1 MSKFGKETRFDV
13 KDKIILFFVITLVFI
28 CLASIIANGHIDD
41 QDKVEIYFFYSK
53 TCPHCAQEKPFL
65 QEVEKRYP
73 RLKVDYLDVSE
84 NRGFFQE
91 LCRSHNTSSA
101 GVPRTFIGDKVFIG
115 YSPQE
120 CDLVWYQGYGAYL
133 GCPNQIENTIRQLMN
148 LSATISKGDAMA
160 ISMKDPLVI
169 NLTAENRGVIANV
182 FLTDDI
188 YLVAWWTPERIKSK
202 LNYPNVLVTIDA
214 KTGEV
219 LTSEIPNKKIGG
231 ILKPPLSEINYVL
244 IAILVLIVLVSIA
257 YMVFGMKIP
266 GRYWISIVS
275 LLIIIFFFAYFESLP
290 SMNIVSY
297 AKQFSFPGFT
307 FIIALIDGFNPCAF
321 AVLAF
326 LLSILTHTRSRKKML
341 LIGSIFILTS
351 GFMYFLFI
359 MVLLVL
365 RSELLSQYKEII
377 RILVALIAMIAGIVN
392 IKDFFFFKKGISLT
406 MSAEKQSRIFR
417 RMGKIVRDLEM
428 ARSRRDLLFAGM
440 ATIVL
445 AAMVNFIE
453 LGCTF
458 ILPMEYIELLLVNYS
473 ESIGATHYLF
483 TAFYGLIY
491 IIPLFA
497 ILGSFIYS
505 FKSERVT
512 EKQGRILKLIG
523 GLLMLS
529 LGLILIFKPELLMFG
544 G

>member
-1 MSKFGKETRFDV
+1 MAKFGKKVRIGV
-13 KDKIILFFVITLVFI
+13 KDKVIPFFVITLI
-28 CLASIIANGHIDD
+28 SISLASIIVNGQDD

-65 QEVEKRYP
+65 QELEKRYP
-73 RLKVDYLDVSE
+73 RLKVNYLVASE
-84 NRGFFQE
+84 NRELLLE
-91 LCRSHNTSSA
+91 LCKSYNTSPA

-120 CDLVWYQGYGAYL
+120 CDPVWYQGYLAYL
-133 GCPNQIENTIRQLMN
+133 GCPNQIENAVRHLMN
-148 LSATISKGDAMA
+148 LSATISKGDAMKF
-160 ISMKDPLVI
+160 SMNDPLVI
-169 NLTAENRGVIANV
+169 NLTLKNKDAIANV
-182 FLTDDI
+182 FLRDDV
-188 YLVAWWTPERIKSK
+188 YVVAWWTPERIKSR

-214 KTGEV
+214 KTGEI
-219 LTSEIPNKKIGG
+219 LKSEIPDTKISG
-231 ILKPPLSEINYVL
+231 ILKPPLSETNYVL
-244 IAILVLIVLVSIA
+244 IAILVLIILVLIA
-257 YMVFGMKIP
+257 YMALGTRIP
-266 GRYWISIVS
+266 GRYWVSTVS
-275 LLIIIFFFAYFESLP
+275 LLIIIFLFAYFESLP
-290 SMNIVSY
+290 SMNIVEY

-307 FIIALIDGFNPCAF
+307 FIIALVDGFNPCAF

-341 LIGSIFILTS
+341 LIGSTFILTS

-365 RSELLSQYKEII
+365 RSELLGQYREII
-377 RILVALIAMIAGIVN
+377 RILVALIAMIAGIIN

-406 MSAEKQSRIFR
+406 MSAEKQSKIFR
-417 RMGKIVRDLEM
+417 KIGKIGRKVEM
-428 ARSRRDLLFAGM
+428 ARSRRDLLFAVIG
-440 ATIVL
+440 TIIL
-445 AAMVNFIE
+445 AIMVNLVE

-473 ESIGATHYLF
+473 ESIGINHYLF
-483 TAFYGLIY
+483 TAFYGLVY
-491 IIPLFA
+491 VIPLFA

-505 FKSERVT
+505 FRSERVT
-512 EKQGRILKLIG
+512 ERRARILKLMG

-529 LGLILIFKPELLMFG
+529 LGLVLVFKPELLMFG